1 MSIYSKASLNCL
13 PAELIHH
20 ILNHLD
26 TQTTFLSL
34 NKVCKRL
41 NRILESYHRYKLD
54 FVLISKSNFSI
65 ISNLIHCEN
74 ILSLTISDGYKT
86 CGQLQY
92 FFQLFN
98 LNQFIQLHSLNF
110 LQINLCDINEIFQFN
125 TIVSLHSLKIQF
137 RQNFSLQH
145 DVSITF
151 ASLIEKSNITKLDFN
166 LWFCSIKNIVWPNE
180 CKLKYLKLHACSLE
194 GYITILRQ
202 TPYLQTFVLDD
213 LVVLDKNHCLY
224 KPIVFENC
232 QHLKS
237 LTLENCHR
245 YMNQIEYLLSF
256 TPSLIYLK
264 IISDTNLLDGYRWE
278 QYIQTNLPLLK
289 TFEFFFVFHS
299 YENHQN
305 NHIDLLIKPYLTSF
319 WIEIKQWFITCE
331 YIKDLMEIR
340 LYSIPI
346 CKTNY
351 TYHFNSSKIVRSSTS
366 MIMEKNS
373 LEMNQVST
381 MHLNWTKMMENVTEE
396 LVGCVQVFRIIM
408 KIFYLE

>member
-1 MSIYSKASLNCL
+1 MSIYSKASLNYL

-41 NRILESYHRYKLD
+41 KKIIENYHRHKLD
-54 FVLISKSNFSI
+54 FGLISKSNFSI

-86 CGQLQY
+86 CGQFQY
-92 FFQLFN
+92 FFKLFN
-98 LNQFIQLHSLNF
+98 LNQFTQLRSLNF
-110 LQINLCDINEIFQFN
+110 LQINRRDINEIFKSN
-125 TIVSLHSLKIQF
+125 TIISLHSLKVQF
-137 RQNFSLQH
+137 RDNFALQY

-151 ASLIEKSNITKLDFN
+151 ASLIEKSNINKLDFN
-166 LWFCSIKNIVWPNE
+166 LWFCPMKEIVWPNE
-180 CKLKYLKLHACSLE
+180 CKLKYLKIHACTLQ

-202 TPYLQTFVLDD
+202 TPHLQTFVLDD
-213 LVVLDKNHCLY
+213 LVLLDKNDQFY
-224 KPIVFENC
+224 RPEVFENF

-256 TPSLIYLK
+256 TPSLTYLK

-278 QYIQTNLPLLK
+278 RFIQTNLPLLK
-289 TFEFFFVFHS
+289 KFEFFFIFYS
-299 YENHQN
+299 YENN
-305 NHIDLLIKPYLTSF
+305 DIELLIKSYLTLF

-331 YIKDLMEIR
+331 YIKDSMEIR
-340 LYSIPI
+340 FYSIPL

-351 TYHFNSSKIVRSSTS
+351 TYHFDSNKIIFSTS
-366 MIMEKNS
+366 MIMKKN
-373 LEMNQVST
+373 LLGINQVST
-381 MHLNWTKMMENVTEE
+381 MHLNWTKMMKNATEE
-396 LVGCVQVFRIIM
+396 LVGLF
-408 KIFYLE
+408 KF